1 MTIDLFPPSGDQE
14 DESPAQQPVVYS
26 VAEITRQIKSLL
38 EDFPT
43 VYVTGEISNINRHS
57 SGHIYF
63 TLKDDQSQI
72 RAVVWRSQAKD
83 LGFPIEDGMKVI
95 IQGRLTLYERGGY
108 YQIVVYALQPAG
120 LGELQVA
127 FERLKRKL
135 FDEGLFDP
143 EHKKQLPRIPSSI
156 GIITSPTGAAIRD
169 LISVIRRRMPSV
181 QVILAPV
188 KVQGAG
194 AAEEIARAISDF
206 ESYGQVDVLI
216 VGRGGGSLEDLWA
229 FNEETVARAIHR
241 CTIPI
246 ISAVGHEIDFTIADL
261 VADHRS
267 ATPSVAGEEVVPNQD
282 DLRSHLVR
290 LEEAMSNSI
299 RDRITQHRKQL
310 TQLDRAYAFRQP
322 ENIIAQYRQRTDEL
336 ERRVLQSATHGIT
349 LIQSRL
355 LSAEKQLQALN
366 PSGTLKRGYTIVR
379 QKSSVIQRVGQLDQT
394 TVAEIEFYDG
404 KATVEPRKKN

>member
-299 RDRITQHRKQL
+299 RDHITQHRKQL

>member
-299 RDRITQHRKQL
+299 RDHITQHRKQL

-336 ERRVLQSATHGIT
+336 ERRVVQSATHGIT

>member
-336 ERRVLQSATHGIT
+336 ERRVVQSATHGIT